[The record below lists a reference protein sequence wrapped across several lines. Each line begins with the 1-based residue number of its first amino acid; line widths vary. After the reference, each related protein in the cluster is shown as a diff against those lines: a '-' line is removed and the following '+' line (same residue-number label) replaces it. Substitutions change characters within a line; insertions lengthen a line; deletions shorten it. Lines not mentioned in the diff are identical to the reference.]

1 MSYRNPQIIRDTS
14 AELYGQAAANIGQS
28 LAKGIMTAGAKRDQ
42 QRKEADAEAKR
53 TQQIGY
59 GIQTKAYEQR
69 NKVYAE
75 LLKKE
80 PGLAE
85 QFKKQTEIL
94 LMGGEGVEMGA
105 IEART
110 LLATSNDL
118 DIKEKQ
124 NLQGIINRYEV
135 FQNGLQGN
143 AGKIL
148 AETELYNNTSPADF
162 DNKYRWA
169 GSNQYERT
177 ASQFAAAALSEQEI
191 PGARYEKKLYT
202 PTDNGEQVV
211 GIKIFVN
218 PDDPANKGKFDDQ
231 EMYPRNENGEV
242 EIEWKKDL
250 NKWDEGL
257 LEEIVASPDSNALF
271 KNAGITNDKNQWNED
286 QFLSAQ
292 GKSVTIKGVKGQD
305 ITTLSRDIN
314 ASGWAKNPVLQDE
327 VKSKAAGYQGMRD
340 DELSAFMQVKMKVG
354 GFNITEFRKLSTSEQ
369 QAEIEKELNEDFIIQ
384 KTKGLSKRVANVG
397 EPGAVVD
404 PLNPVKL
411 DAKGKPILDD
421 NGKEIPNFVI
431 YSQVSSKVTATPS
444 TPDVDTTP
452 QPYEN
457 FTYNVLQ
464 MMKGPSEGESG
475 VLRYNLENAI
485 NTNMAKEIMK
495 TEGLIT
501 FTYDEALADLK
512 NKDASAANT
521 FENDPNKYS
530 LYYKDD
536 KGVIKPMVAYDG
548 TGRGLLKA
556 YSKTLPSSQ
565 LNQFNKMFEK
575 AKSLYSKQQEKSGK
589 NKNEGASRFNTQS

>member
-28 LAKGIMTAGAKRDQ
+28 LAKGIATLGARREQ
-42 QRKEADAEAKR
+42 QRKKADQEAQR

-69 NKVYAE
+69 NKVYSE

-85 QFKKQTEIL
+85 QFKTQTEAL
-94 LMGGEGVEMGA
+94 LMGNDEIGMGA

-110 LLATSNDL
+110 LLATGKDL
-118 DIKEKQ
+118 SIKDKQ
-124 NLQGIINRYEV
+124 DLQDRINKYEV

-148 AETELYNNTSPADF
+148 SETELYNNTSPADF

-169 GSNQYERT
+169 GGNQYERT
-177 ASQFAAAALSEQEI
+177 ASQFAAAALSDQEI

-202 PTDNGEQVV
+202 PTKNGEQVV
-211 GIKIFVN
+211 GVKVFVN
-218 PDDPANKGKFDDQ
+218 PDDPANKGKFDDK

-257 LEEIVASPDSNALF
+257 LEEIVASPDSNAMF

-286 QFLSAQ
+286 QFLSAK
-292 GKSVTIKGVKGQD
+292 GKSITIKGSNGQD
-305 ITTLSRDIN
+305 ITTISRDVN
-314 ASGWAKNPVLQDE
+314 ASGWANNDVLQDE
-327 VKSKAAGYQGMRD
+327 VMAKAKGYQGMRD
-340 DELSAFMQVKMKVG
+340 DELSSFMEVKMKVG
-354 GFNITEFRKLSTSEQ
+354 EFDIAEFRKLSTPEQ
-369 QAEIEKELNEDFIIQ
+369 QKEIAKELNEDFIIQ
-384 KTKGLSKRVANVG
+384 KTKGLSKRDANTN
-397 EPGAVVD
+397 EPGAVID

-411 DAKGKPILDD
+411 DAKGEPILDD

-464 MMKGPSEGESG
+464 MMKGPSDGESG
-475 VLRYNLENAI
+475 VMRYNLDNAV
-485 NTNMAKEIMK
+485 NTNMAQQIMK
-495 TEGLIT
+495 SEGLIT
-501 FTYDEALADLK
+501 FTYDEAVADLK
-512 NKDASAANT
+512 NKDASAAAT
-521 FENDPNKYS
+521 FESDTNKYS

-556 YSKTLPSSQ
+556 YSKTLPISQ
-565 LNQFNKMFEK
+565 QNQFNKAFEK
-575 AKSLYSKQQEKSGK
+575 ANSLYSKQQNSDNK
-589 NKNEGASRFNTQS
+589 NKGASRFNTQG

>member
-28 LAKGIMTAGAKRDQ
+28 LAKGIATLGARREQ
-42 QRKEADAEAKR
+42 QRKKADQEAQR

-69 NKVYAE
+69 NKVYSE

-85 QFKKQTEIL
+85 QFKTQTEAL
-94 LMGGEGVEMGA
+94 LMGNDEIGMGA

-110 LLATSNDL
+110 LLATGKDL
-118 DIKEKQ
+118 SIKDKQ
-124 NLQGIINRYEV
+124 DLQDRINKYEV

-148 AETELYNNTSPADF
+148 SETELYNNTSPADF

-169 GSNQYERT
+169 GGNQYERT
-177 ASQFAAAALSEQEI
+177 ASQFAAAALSDQEI

-202 PTDNGEQVV
+202 PTKDGEQVV
-211 GIKIFVN
+211 GIKVFVN
-218 PDDPANKGKFDDQ
+218 PDDPANKGKFDDE

-257 LEEIVASPDSNALF
+257 LEEIVASPDSNAMF

-286 QFLSAQ
+286 QFLSAK
-292 GKSVTIKGVKGQD
+292 GKSITIKGSNGQD
-305 ITTLSRDIN
+305 ITTISRDVN
-314 ASGWAKNPVLQDE
+314 ASGWANNDVLQDE
-327 VKSKAAGYQGMRD
+327 VMAKAKGYQGMRD
-340 DELSAFMQVKMKVG
+340 DELSSFMEVKMKVG
-354 GFNITEFRKLSTSEQ
+354 EFDIAEFRKLSTPEQ
-369 QAEIEKELNEDFIIQ
+369 QKEIAKELNEDFIIQ
-384 KTKGLSKRVANVG
+384 KTKGLSKRDANTN
-397 EPGAVVD
+397 EPGAVID

-411 DAKGKPILDD
+411 DAKGEPILDD

-464 MMKGPSEGESG
+464 MMKGPSDGESG
-475 VLRYNLENAI
+475 VMRYNLDNAV
-485 NTNMAKEIMK
+485 NTNMAQQIMK
-495 TEGLIT
+495 SEGLIT
-501 FTYDEALADLK
+501 FTYDEAVADLK
-512 NKDASAANT
+512 NKDASAAAT
-521 FENDPNKYS
+521 FESDTNKYS

-556 YSKTLPSSQ
+556 YSKTLPISQ
-565 LNQFNKMFEK
+565 QNQFNKAFEK
-575 AKSLYSKQQEKSGK
+575 ANSLYSKQQNSDNK
-589 NKNEGASRFNTQS
+589 NKGASRFNTQG

>member
-110 LLATSNDL
+110 LLATSNNL

-314 ASGWAKNPVLQDE
+314 ASGWANNPVLQDE

-340 DELSAFMQVKMKVG
+340 DELSAFMQVKMQVG
-354 GFNITEFRKLSTSEQ
+354 GFDIAKFREMSTEKQ
-369 QAEIEKELNEDFIIQ
+369 KAEIEKELNEDFIIQ
-384 KTKGLSKRVANVG
+384 KTKGLSKRAANVG

-404 PLNPVKL
+404 PLSPVKL

-475 VLRYNLENAI
+475 ILRYNLENAI